1 MEGAHTASPPREASR
16 ASGRSVPFGLFE
28 RMLAGRYLRAK
39 RQHGGVALI
48 SVISVTA
55 ITLAVMALIIVMS
68 VMNGFRETLLSRILG
83 VNGHVFVDV
92 RGLPGADVQRLM
104 RLAAD
109 TPGVLHVTPLI
120 NAQALATSDGVASG
134 VIVRGIPR
142 AQLAT
147 LPIVSESIRPGGGLQ
162 GFEGVESPTILVGD
176 RLAAQLGVA
185 EGMAISI
192 LSPQGAMTP
201 FGLTPRRKAFLVGG
215 VFSVGMAEFDSA
227 LIYMPLEQAQILFG
241 RGDGADQL
249 EIRIDDPD
257 RTLAAMM
264 ELRGRLGPDVTIYDW
279 KANSQG
285 LSDALVVERN
295 VMRLILMILVA
306 IAALNIV
313 TGLIML
319 VKNKS
324 RDIAI
329 LRTMGATK
337 GAIMRVFF
345 MASAS
350 LGIIGLSLGLLLG
363 VGFCIFIEPIQNF
376 LSNVLGFDIF
386 PGTVYTLETLPAKVE
401 WDEVLLISVFTILVT
416 FSATLTT
423 SWWASRFDPVEALR
437 YE

>member
-1 MEGAHTASPPREASR
+1 MATRSP
-16 ASGRSVPFGLFE
+16 PFGLFE

-48 SVISVTA
+48 SVISVIA
-55 ITLAVMALIIVMS
+55 ITLAVMALIITMS

-83 VNGHVFVDV
+83 VNGHVYVDV
-92 RGLPGADVQRLM
+92 RNLPGSEVQRLAA
-104 RLAAD
+104 LAREAPD
-109 TPGVLHVTPLI
+109 VTHVAATI
-120 NAQALATSDGVASG
+120 NAQALATSDGVAAG
-134 VIVRGIPR
+134 VVVRGVSR
-142 AQLAT
+142 EDLQALR
-147 LPIVSESIRPGGGLQ
+147 IVSENIRSGGGFEN
-162 GFEGVESPTILVGD
+162 FEGIESPSILVGD
-176 RLAAQLGVA
+176 RLAAALGVN

-192 LSPQGAMTP
+192 LSPQGAATP
-201 FGLTPRRKAFLVGG
+201 FGLTPRRKSFLIGG

-227 LIYMPLEQAQILFG
+227 LIYMPIEQAQILFG
-241 RGDGADQL
+241 RGDGADEL
-249 EIRIDDPD
+249 EIRIRDPD
-257 RTLAAMM
+257 RTDAAML
-264 ELRGRLGPDVTIYDW
+264 ELRSRLGPDLYIYDW
-279 KANSQG
+279 QAKSQG

-350 LGIIGLSLGLLLG
+350 LGVLGLSLGLLLG
-363 VGFCIFIEPIQNF
+363 VGFCLNIEAIQNF
-376 LSNVLGFDIF
+376 IQATTGFDVF
-386 PGTVYTLETLPAKVE
+386 PGTVYSLETLPARVE
-401 WDEVLLISVFTILVT
+401 WGEVAMISFFTIAVT
-416 FSATLTT
+416 FSATLMTA
-423 SWWASRFDPVEALR
+423 WWASRFDPVEALR

>member
-1 MEGAHTASPPREASR
+1 MGANSK
-16 ASGRSVPFGLFE
+16 PFGLFE

-48 SVISVTA
+48 SVISVVA
-55 ITLAVMALIIVMS
+55 ITLAVFALIVTMS

-83 VNGHVFVDV
+83 VNGHVYIDV
-92 RGLPGADVQRLM
+92 RNMPGSEID
-104 RLAAD
+104 RLAALVRESAEV
-109 TPGVLHVTPLI
+109 THVTPII
-120 NAQALATSDGVASG
+120 NAQALATSDGLASG

-142 AQLAT
+142 EELAQ
-147 LPIVSESIRPGGGLQ
+147 LPIVMDSIRAGGGLENFQ
-162 GFEGVESPTILVGD
+162 GVEAPSILVGD
-176 RLAAQLGVA
+176 RLAAALGVT
-185 EGMAISI
+185 ENMAITLI
-192 LSPQGAMTP
+192 SPQGSATP

-227 LIYMPLEQAQILFG
+227 LIYMPLEQAQVMFG
-241 RGDGADQL
+241 KGDGADEL
-249 EIRIDDPD
+249 EIRVQDPD
-257 RTLAAMM
+257 RTLQVMM
-264 ELRGRLGPDVTIYDW
+264 DLRARLGPDAFIYDW
-279 KANSQG
+279 RAKSQG

-306 IAALNIV
+306 IAALNVI

-319 VKNKS
+319 VKNKG

-329 LRTMGATK
+329 LRTIGATR

-350 LGIIGLSLGLLLG
+350 LGVLGLSLGLLFG
-363 VGFCIFIEPIQNF
+363 IGFCMNIEVIQNTIQA
-376 LSNVLGFDIF
+376 LTGFDLF
-386 PGTVYTLETLPAKVE
+386 PGTVYSLETLPARVE
-401 WDEVLLISVFTILVT
+401 WSEVAFISVFTIGVT
-416 FSATLTT
+416 FASTLIT

>member
-1 MEGAHTASPPREASR
+1 MGANSK
-16 ASGRSVPFGLFE
+16 PFGLFE

-48 SVISVTA
+48 SVISVVA
-55 ITLAVMALIIVMS
+55 ITLAVFALIVTMS

-83 VNGHVFVDV
+83 VNGHVYIDV
-92 RGLPGADVQRLM
+92 RNMPGSEID
-104 RLAAD
+104 RLA
-109 TPGVLHVTPLI
+109 TLVRESSEVTHVTPII
-120 NAQALATSDGVASG
+120 NAQALATSEGLASG

-142 AQLAT
+142 EELAQ
-147 LPIVSESIRPGGGLQ
+147 LPIVMDSIRAGGGLENFQ
-162 GFEGVESPTILVGD
+162 GVEAPSVLVGD
-176 RLAAQLGVA
+176 RLAAALGVT
-185 EGMAISI
+185 ENMAITLI
-192 LSPQGAMTP
+192 SPQGAATP

-227 LIYMPLEQAQILFG
+227 LIYMPLEQAQVMFG
-241 RGDGADQL
+241 KGDGADEL
-249 EIRIDDPD
+249 EIRIRDPD
-257 RTLAAMM
+257 RTVQVMM
-264 ELRGRLGPDVTIYDW
+264 DLRSRLGPEAFIYDW
-279 KANSQG
+279 RAKSQG

-306 IAALNIV
+306 IAALNVI

-319 VKNKS
+319 VKNKG

-329 LRTMGATK
+329 LRTIGATR

-350 LGIIGLSLGLLLG
+350 LGVLGLSLGLLFG
-363 VGFCIFIEPIQNF
+363 IGFCMNIEVIQNTIQA
-376 LSNVLGFDIF
+376 LTGFDLF
-386 PGTVYTLETLPAKVE
+386 PGTVYSLETLPARVE
-401 WDEVLLISVFTILVT
+401 WSEVAFISVFTIGVT
-416 FSATLTT
+416 FASTLIT